1 MKSTSR
7 ANSNDL
13 SYHCGRGHA
22 PERMTAVA
30 FAAFCLAAGLPAA
43 AIAQEAQPAPAA
55 TEAANVAP
63 APEAVVAQAP
73 VAQLAP
79 AAPSAPA
86 ADNQVIVTGSRIRG
100 VAPVG
105 SPVISVTRADIDN
118 SGATSTA
125 GLLQEVPQV
134 MNLGVSD
141 SSRGQAGG
149 SGNITYGSS
158 VNLRGIGP
166 YATLALI
173 NGHRVVAQ
181 GTTGASIDPSVIPML
196 ALQRV
201 EVVADGA
208 SAIYG
213 SDAVAGV
220 VNLIMRRNV
229 KGVEGFVRYGKGDDY
244 NERQAGLLVGHEWKG
259 GQFVATF
266 QHDTRGALSG
276 LDRDFYSG
284 DLRAR
289 GGRDFRSNQCQPG
302 NIIING
308 TSYAIPQG
316 GVTAANAGA
325 LVPGTANMC
334 DNLKYFDLL
343 PRQERNSGAFTF
355 DQKLGNG
362 FSLYAD
368 GFATRREY
376 YLRRALTAANF
387 NVPSTNPF
395 YVRPVG
401 APAGTS
407 ETVAYSFGDQLP
419 TNDASGFS
427 RSLNA
432 TVGIDKTFGNGW
444 KAGVL
449 YTYGE
454 NDDQAATYL
463 GLDNAAVNAA
473 LRDTNPATALNV
485 FGGPNNPA
493 TLARIASDVSIS
505 PGHTQFQNAQ
515 VKADGPLF
523 ELPGGT
529 VRAAIGVEH
538 QRIETEGGQTK
549 GPKLTPETG
558 LVQLERKI
566 DSAYAEL
573 AVPVVGANNMLP
585 GIYRL
590 DVNAAMRVDRY
601 SDVGTTNNPKVGANW
616 SPVKG
621 VTVHGSYGTS
631 FRAPG
636 LTQVRG
642 FANNGR
648 GGLYVQNY
656 SDPTI
661 GGALRQ
667 GVAFNGPSDELTPET
682 ARTRS
687 IGVDWEPKWGRNTKL
702 SLTYFDIL
710 YENQITGSLSDL
722 TVLNREAQLAGTG
735 VITRNPSPELVAQM
749 TRDYV
754 VASGVLPATWTLLI
768 DGRNKNLGKSQTN
781 GIDFQAS
788 TRIVTDDYGNFGLG
802 IAGTYFTK
810 YEVAQSPGAEMADQL
825 NLIFNPIRFKTRL
838 STNWSKDSWYAN
850 VYVNFARSYA
860 NNLTNPVQRVGSH
873 TTVDARIAYEL
884 DGGWLSGTTLAL
896 SATNLFDR
904 KPPFVNLAQ
913 STNGGGGFD
922 PTMTNPV
929 GRVVSLS
936 LNKRF

>member
-1 MKSTSR
+1 MKRTSR
-7 ANSNDL
+7 CNSNDL
-13 SYHCGRGHA
+13 SYSCGQSRA
-22 PERMTAVA
+22 PVRMTAVA
-30 FAAFCLAAGLPAA
+30 FAAFCVAAGIPVAMG
-43 AIAQEAQPAPAA
+43 QEAPPPVEPAS
-55 TEAANVAP
+55 
-63 APEAVVAQAP
+63 AV
-73 VAQLAP
+73 
-79 AAPSAPA
+79 
-86 ADNQVIVTGSRIRG
+86 DNQVVVTGSRIRG

-125 GLLQEVPQV
+125 QMLQEVPQV
-134 MNLGVSD
+134 FNLGVSD

-181 GTTGASIDPSVIPML
+181 GTTGASVDPSVIPML

-259 GQFVATF
+259 GQVVLTF

-289 GGRDFRSNQCQPG
+289 GGGDFRSNQCQPG
-302 NIIING
+302 NIIINNV
-308 TSYAIPQG
+308 SYAIPAG
-316 GVTAANAGA
+316 GVTAANRAA
-325 LVPGTANMC
+325 LVANTQNKC

-355 DQKLGNG
+355 NQDLGSG
-362 FSLYAD
+362 FALSAD
-368 GFATRREY
+368 GFVTRREY

-419 TNDASGFS
+419 TNDAMGFS
-427 RSLNA
+427 RSFNG
-432 TVGIDKTFGNGW
+432 TVGIDKTFANGW

-454 NDDQAATYL
+454 NDDQAGTYL

-493 TLARIASDVSIS
+493 TLAAIASDVSIS
-505 PGHTQFQNAQ
+505 PGHTQFRNVQ

-523 ELPGGT
+523 DIAGGT
-529 VRAAIGVEH
+529 VRMAVGLEQ
-538 QRIETEGGQTK
+538 QRINTEGGQTK
-549 GPKLTPETG
+549 GPELTVATG
-558 LVQLERKI
+558 LVQLSRKV

-573 AVPVVGANNMLP
+573 AVPVVGANNSMP

-590 DVNAAMRVDRY
+590 DVNAAVRVDRY
-601 SDVGTTNNPKVGANW
+601 SDVGSTNNPKIGANW

-636 LTQVRG
+636 LTQIKG

-656 SDPTI
+656 SDPLL

-667 GVAFNGPSDELTPET
+667 GVAFNGPNPDLTPET

-687 IGVDWEPKWGRNTKL
+687 IGVDWEPSWGRNTKL

-710 YENQITGSLSDL
+710 YENQISGSLSDL

-735 VITRNPSPELVAQM
+735 VIIRNPSPELVAQM
-749 TRDYV
+749 MRDYV
-754 VASGVLPATWTLLI
+754 VSSGVLPATWTLI
-768 DGRNKNLGKSQTN
+768 VDGRSKNLGKSQTN

-788 TRIVTDDYGNFGLG
+788 TRIVTDDWGNFGLG
-802 IAGTYFTK
+802 LSGTYFTK
-810 YEVAQSPGAEMADQL
+810 YEVAQSPGAEAIDQL

-838 STNWSKDSWYAN
+838 STNWSNGPWYAN
-850 VYVNFARSYA
+850 MFVNFTRSYS
-860 NNLTNPVQRVGSH
+860 NNLTNPVQRVGSN
-873 TTVDARIAYEL
+873 TTIDARVAYEL
-884 DGGWLSGTTLAL
+884 SGGWLDGTTLAL

-922 PTMTNPV
+922 PTMVNPV